1 MKMST
6 ALTALTPRDR
16 KLRESRLPITAE
28 FLAGAWL
35 VVAAFAYS
43 YSFTLSATAGF
54 WNSLACGIAV
64 AAVALVRFGLPERA
78 RWLGLVNVA
87 IGFWLI
93 AAPFAFGY
101 PVDGHRDA
109 IRTNSLIVGVLLAI
123 FSVISVTV
131 AYRRHNGEFRE

>member
-1 MKMST
+1 MKLSI
-6 ALTALTPRDR
+6 ALTPQDR
-16 KLRESRLPITAE
+16 KLRESRLPLAAE

-35 VVAAFAYS
+35 VIAAFAYS
-43 YSFTLSATAGF
+43 YAFTLSEAAGF
-54 WNSLACGIAV
+54 WNSLLCGIVVAV
-64 AAVALVRFGLPERA
+64 VALVRFGLPERA

-109 IRTNSLIVGVLLAI
+109 LRTNALIVGVLLAI
-123 FSVISVTV
+123 FAAISVTV
-131 AYRRHNGEFRE
+131 AYRRHSGDFRE